1 MAGTINL
8 AQLPAPNVVEELDFE
23 TILEERKQSFLA
35 LLPAPQRADAEKV
48 LAVESEPL
56 AILLQENAYRELIWR
71 QRVNEAARATML
83 AYAKNSDLDN
93 LAANFDV
100 ERLVVSPGDPAAR
113 PPVPAT
119 YESDED
125 LRLRAQRAWEGLSV
139 AGPRGAYEYE
149 ALSADGRVSDA
160 RATTPSPAYVTV
172 TLLSKEGDGT
182 ASQDIIDKVGL
193 ALSAEDVRPLGD
205 RLTVQSVTIVNYQ
218 VSATLYVYPGP
229 AQEPILAAA
238 TASLNT
244 YIGTQRRI
252 GRDIRISAIHAALH
266 VEGVQR
272 VELAAPASDVVLS
285 ETEAAY
291 CTATSV
297 VIGGSDE

>member
-23 TILEERKQSFLA
+23 TILEERRQSFLA
-35 LLPAPQRADAEKV
+35 LLPAPRRSDAEKV

-56 AILLQENAYRELIWR
+56 AMLLQENAYRELIWR

-93 LAANFDV
+93 LVANFDV
-100 ERLVVSPGDPAAR
+100 QRLVVSPGDPDAR
-113 PPVPAT
+113 PPVPPT
-119 YESDED
+119 YESDD
-125 LRLRAQRAWEGLSV
+125 ALRLRAQRAWEGLSV

-160 RATTPSPAYVTV
+160 RVASPSPAYVTV
-172 TLLSKEGDGT
+172 TLLAKEGDGT
-182 ASQDIIDKVGL
+182 ATQDIIDTVTP

-205 RLTVQSVTIVNYQ
+205 RLTVQSAAIVNYQ
-218 VSATLYVYPGP
+218 INATLYVYPGP

-238 TASLNT
+238 TASLDT